1 MQTLHLI
8 VKGPLPKPLLRPF
21 QKGVGIE
28 VKVGDDLLHLLTED
42 LCLTDEGIAK
52 IQTIFW
58 QGKPVDDIGSCT
70 VRHGGVLALSAAL
83 PGLVGACLRRDGFW
97 SGLRDSISH
106 QDEDELKGI
115 SRGIITVKLFN
126 FMLAEVGPLLLERGI
141 LVDTVDTTA
150 IMVDQ
155 TVSRSLVKAI
165 EGQAAIEHDS
175 VEGLIDLEK
184 TTLLRVEVQT

>member
-1 MQTLHLI
+1 MQTLHLT
-8 VKGPLPKPLLRPF
+8 VKSPLPKALLRPF

-42 LCLTDEGIAK
+42 LCLTDDGIAK

-58 QGKPVDDIGSCT
+58 QGKPVDDIAACT

-106 QDEDELKGI
+106 EDEGEIKGI
-115 SRGIITVKLFN
+115 SHGVITVKLFN
-126 FMLAEVGPLLLERGI
+126 FMLAEVGPLLLERGV
-141 LVDTVDTTA
+141 LVDTADVSA
-150 IMVDQ
+150 IMANQEVDR
-155 TVSRSLVKAI
+155 TLVKAI
-165 EGQAAIEHDS
+165 EGQDTIEH
-175 VEGLIDLEK
+175 EGLKGLIDLEK
-184 TTLLRVEVQT
+184 TTLLRVEIQC